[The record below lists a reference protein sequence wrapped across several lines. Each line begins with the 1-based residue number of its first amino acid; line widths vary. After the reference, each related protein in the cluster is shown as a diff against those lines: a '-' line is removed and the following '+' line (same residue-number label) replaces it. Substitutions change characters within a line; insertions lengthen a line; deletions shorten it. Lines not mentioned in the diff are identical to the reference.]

1 MFKTKKIDSNSEANH
16 WEEDRRKKAEE
27 KKKEEEGKRKKE
39 YEKRKKENEQKKKD
53 KDKLV
58 SEKTPEKLRP
68 AGGQSQEGQV
78 SPLKD
83 NSHR

>member
-27 KKKEEEGKRKKE
+27 KKKEEDG
-39 YEKRKKENEQKKKD
+39 KRKKENEQKKKD
-53 KDKLV
+53 HLV
-58 SEKTPEKLRP
+58 SAKTPEQLRP
-68 AGGQSQEGQV
+68 AGGLDQERQV

-83 NSHR
+83 NTDR

>member
-39 YEKRKKENEQKKKD
+39 DGKRKKENEQKKKD
-53 KDKLV
+53 HLV
-58 SEKTPEKLRP
+58 SAKTPEQLRP
-68 AGGQSQEGQV
+68 AGGLDQERQV

-83 NSHR
+83 NTDR